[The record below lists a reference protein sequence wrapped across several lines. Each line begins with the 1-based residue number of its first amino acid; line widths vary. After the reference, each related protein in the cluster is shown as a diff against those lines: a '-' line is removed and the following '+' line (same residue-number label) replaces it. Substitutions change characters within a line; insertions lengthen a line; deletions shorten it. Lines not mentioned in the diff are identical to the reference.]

1 MKSAPSAAPSATP
14 YEPKLASV
22 AAVIADATRA
32 RMLSYLLAGD
42 YASAG
47 ELARAASVSPATA
60 SGHLGKLMDAE
71 LLVCEQR
78 GRHRYYKLADDEVAH
93 ALEAVALMAERRTH
107 AAAWA
112 NPTRQRL
119 RFARCCYGHLA
130 GQLGVEMF
138 SQLLSKEWLSPAGDG
153 YLLTAQGT
161 AGLGALGFAVE
172 GMDKAPPSARV
183 AYRCLDWSER
193 RDHMAGELPKAVLA
207 HCLQQGWLRRHDGER
222 ALAVTPLGR
231 KHLAG
236 LLPSVKV
243 L

>member
-1 MKSAPSAAPSATP
+1 MTSPSPAPF
-14 YEPKLASV
+14 EPRLASV

-60 SGHLGKLMDAE
+60 SGHLGKLMAAE

-93 ALEAVALMAERRTH
+93 ALEALALMAERRPHT
-107 AAAWA
+107 AAWA
-112 NPTRQRL
+112 NPARQRL

-138 SQLLSKEWLSPAGDG
+138 SQLLSKEWLCPAGDG
-153 YLLTAQGT
+153 YLLTAHGT
-161 AGLGALGFAVE
+161 AGLGAIGFAVD
-172 GMDKAPPSARV
+172 GMDKPSASARL

-193 RDHMAGELPKAVLA
+193 RDHMAGKLPKVLLV

-222 ALAVTPLGR
+222 ALEVTPLGR

-236 LLPSVKV
+236 LLPSVNA